1 MSLQSNWVLGGWVTT
16 ICLRDFFHL
25 WNVPLFMG
33 RKGIFIAEID
43 LLKLLTSYEAFL
55 ELIFSHILCLT
66 PPVQSQQC
74 Q

>member
-1 MSLQSNWVLGGWVTT
+1 MTT

-25 WNVPLFMG
+25 GDVPSFMG
-33 RKGIFIAEID
+33 KEGILIAEID
-43 LLKLLTSYEAFL
+43 LLKLLTSYEAFV